1 MLWFSPPIFCP
12 RWLSWTDVQVRFS
25 SLLLAL
31 EYEDCA
37 NQTSC
42 TDMPSD
48 AYYPV
53 LLPVTNFSTV
63 WSSKVATLALTNSLG
78 CGFGNSTRS
87 WGLLS
92 HCDCKSWVKSLYLTP
107 PLHIVFLRGITREH
121 LFTNPSIT
129 GLAPGFEMGEHYL
142 HWRII
147 FLVVSWLINYLIY
160 TVSKHLE
167 NYLSQCPNPKTF
179 IYFHKWQRKTA
190 NLYSWEA

>member
-25 SLLLAL
+25 SLLLAS

-92 HCDCKSWVKSLYLTP
+92 HSDCKCRVKSLNVP
-107 PLHIVFLRGITREH
+107 PLLRIVFSRGITWEH
-121 LFTNPSIT
+121 LFTTPSIT
-129 GLAPGFEMGEHYL
+129 GLAPGFEMSEHHL
-142 HWRII
+142 HWWLI
-147 FLVVSWLINYLIY
+147 FLLVSWWFNDLVY
-160 TVSKHLE
+160 TMLKHLE
-167 NYLSQCPNPKTF
+167 NHLSQCRNCPKPKD
-179 IYFHKWQRKTA
+179 FHLLSQMTKK
-190 NLYSWEA
+190 NSKSL